1 MGQVVRVSK
10 KLTIY
15 IPKTVAEQLNI
26 SEGDKLLLEVR
37 DGKIILGPVPK
48 LVARRR
54 YWSESTVEEIET
66 ESEELIKLAER
77 E

>member
-10 KLTIY
+10 KLAIY
-15 IPKTVAEQLNI
+15 IPRAVAKQLNI

-37 DGKIILGPVPK
+37 DGKIILGPMPK
-48 LVARRR
+48 LLVKRR
-54 YWSESTVEEIET
+54 YWSETTIEEIEA
-66 ESEELIKLAER
+66 ESEELIRLSEG